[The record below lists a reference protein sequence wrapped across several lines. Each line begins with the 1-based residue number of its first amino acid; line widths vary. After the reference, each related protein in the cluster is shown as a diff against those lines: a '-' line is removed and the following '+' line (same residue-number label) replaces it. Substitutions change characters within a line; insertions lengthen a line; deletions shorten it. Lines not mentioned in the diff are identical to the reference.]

1 MPELEDPNGHVRR
14 DEAHERWLAMQSSYA
29 EYMRASEVFENSRA
43 LTLDSADPGRC
54 DLTLLDCR
62 RDAFERYLEARM
74 EYLERRYD
82 EGYRREA
89 AMVSRPTR
97 ETGGLR
103 TVSRLASL
111 KWPIIPVLVVGILGV
126 TAFSFVRD
134 QKHVRDLDSA
144 RDQLRAILSDTRE
157 ELLSLALAKKLDA
170 RESTGR
176 SAVRQVE
183 HTAQP
188 PAPAPQVDGRKPS
201 GGTRWRRLP
210 ERIMKTT
217 SRRVA
222 ARGYFSLS
230 RSSQFKRVGP
240 IKVALKSVDMQRNSV
255 DIAIVSGSGKVNV
268 QRLRLNQPV
277 RIKLG
282 YRGQPMELVVD
293 RITANGLSGHLIE
306 FHG

>member
-1 MPELEDPNGHVRR
+1 MSELEDPNGHVRR
-14 DEAHERWLAMQSSYA
+14 DEAHERWLAMQSAYA
-29 EYMRASEVFENSRA
+29 EYLRVSEVFEISRES
-43 LTLDSADPGRC
+43 TPDSADPAVC

-89 AMVSRPTR
+89 YMASQPTR
-97 ETGGLR
+97 ETGELR
-103 TVSRLASL
+103 TVSRFASP
-111 KWPIIPVLVVGILGV
+111 KWLIIPGLVAGILSV
-126 TAFSFVRD
+126 TVFSLVRE

-144 RDQLRAILSDTRE
+144 RDQLRASLSDTRE
-157 ELLSLALAKKLDA
+157 ELLSLAKRLDA
-170 RESTGR
+170 RESTER

-188 PAPAPQVDGRKPS
+188 PVPAPQVDGRKPS

-210 ERIMKTT
+210 QRIMKTT
-217 SRRVA
+217 SRSVA

-240 IKVALKSVDMQRNSV
+240 IKVSLKSVDMKRNSV
-255 DIAIVSGSGKVNV
+255 DILIVSESGKVNV
-268 QRLRLNQPV
+268 HRLRLNQPM

-282 YRGQPMELVVD
+282 YRGQPMELVVN

-306 FHG
+306 FRG